1 MTNETIKTKHRL
13 YVDSGMLWVGDPCYT
28 LNPSSPHRLK
38 SWEDFGLHL
47 DASGYRDHQSS
58 SPFGEGIGV
67 AVRSGHGDGCYT
79 LTVERSGSLVKKL
92 TIDFD

>member
-1 MTNETIKTKHRL
+1 MPETIKTTTHK
-13 YVDSGMLWVGDPCYT
+13 VFTDSGMLFIGDPCYT

-38 SWEDFGLHL
+38 SWEDFGLLL
-47 DASGYRDHQSS
+47 DASGYREHQSS

-79 LTVERSGSLVKKL
+79 LTVERSGYLVKKV